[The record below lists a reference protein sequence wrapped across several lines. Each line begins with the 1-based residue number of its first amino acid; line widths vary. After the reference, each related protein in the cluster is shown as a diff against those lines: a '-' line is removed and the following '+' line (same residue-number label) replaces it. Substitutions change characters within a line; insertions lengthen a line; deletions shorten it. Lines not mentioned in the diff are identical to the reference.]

1 MVAKKY
7 KITKTKSPII
17 TDGKTFTILLIDQSF
32 VSLKDEQI
40 SFLLHLILL
49 KENNK
54 RLSPFSDVKSYIWG
68 RKAYK
73 QDIDDLITKN
83 IIKIISKDHSGLATY
98 EFVNNTNR
106 EVMIFPYSETSLKTY
121 KRGLI

>member
-54 RLSPFSDVKSYIWG
+54 RLSPFSDVKSQIWG

-73 QDIDDLITKN
+73 QDIDDLINKK

-98 EFVNNTNR
+98 DFVNDTKQ
-106 EVMIFPYSETSLKTY
+106 EAMIFAYSEASLKTY